1 MYMQSKGDMRAF
13 LETEKA
19 FEAAEA
25 FAQKSKASTPLSDVT
40 LLAPIDNPRCVFALS
55 VVKLFK
61 PTKTQSYAVRF
72 SVSEWI
78 TLIIAQV

>member
-13 LETEKA
+13 LETERA
-19 FEAAEA
+19 FEAAQA

-40 LLAPIDNPRCVFALS
+40 LLAPIANPRCVFTLS

-61 PTKTQSYAVRF
+61 PTKTQSCAVQS
-72 SVSEWI
+72 SVWE
-78 TLIIAQV
+78 